1 MSAGRVKIEM
11 ILTINVESKT
21 LMEQVN
27 KMVSKLLYFD
37 RILIRLIRD
46 SVKISLIISKC
57 EMIVLILAILQLPGC
72 AFSTKDWLIMD
83 WKINNFY

>member
-37 RILIRLIRD
+37 RILIRLIR
-46 SVKISLIISKC
+46 
-57 EMIVLILAILQLPGC
+57 
-72 AFSTKDWLIMD
+72 
-83 WKINNFY
+83 N